1 MNSANPWKKIYDR
14 VGKAAAWGQ
23 LAEEAA
29 ELSAIASKAD
39 RILRGDNPARMTYEE
54 AEAKAIEEIADVFN
68 ALDVLDTGLAGEE
81 EDVPYLLIIAKR
93 KKFPKMKRWYE
104 DLFGKEERNNEAD

>member
-39 RILRGDNPARMTYEE
+39 RILRGENPARMTYEE

-68 ALDVLDTGLAGEE
+68 AIDVLDTGLAE
-81 EDVPYLLIIAKR
+81 EDDMPYLLTVAKR

-104 DLFGKEERNNEAD
+104 DLFGKEERGNETD

>member
-14 VGKAAAWGQ
+14 VGKAAAWEQ
-23 LAEEAA
+23 LDEEAA
-29 ELSAIASKAD
+29 ELSAIASKCA
-39 RILRGDNPARMTYEE
+39 RILRGDNPARMTYYE

-68 ALDVLDTGLAGEE
+68 AIDVLDTGLAYEQRT
-81 EDVPYLLIIAKR
+81 PYLLTLAKR

-104 DLFGKEERNNEAD
+104 DLFGEEEPNE